1 MKLSDYVAEFVAAQG
16 VGHVFMI
23 PGGGAMHLNES
34 FGNHPRLRYIC
45 NLHEQACAISAD
57 AYAQARNDLGVFHVT
72 TGPGG
77 TNALTG
83 LAASF
88 LDSIPILAISGQVKT
103 KDLKRNL
110 PVRQIG
116 FQELD
121 IISIVRP
128 ITKYAVLV
136 DDPGWIRYHLE
147 KAVYLARSER
157 PGPVWLDIPLDVQAA
172 FIHPQK
178 LRSFHPPSPSKTSSR
193 LKSQVQQLVKNLKK
207 AHRPVLLIGN
217 GVRLGGAV
225 RAFKQILKK
234 VPIPVL
240 LTWKAM
246 DLLAE
251 RHPLYCGRP
260 GGSGQRGANFIQQKC
275 DFILAVGA
283 RLDMGQVA
291 YNPGNFAPLAK
302 KYIVDIDP
310 AELAKLKIRQ
320 RTTIRCGAK
329 LFLSVLLK
337 ELNRKAVPSWGPW
350 LQHARALH
358 RRYPVCLASY
368 WKEKSYVNN
377 YVFLE
382 VLAKLMRP
390 GDLLVPGSSGQCSE
404 ITMQAF
410 QVKQGQ
416 RILNSQGL
424 GSMGFGI
431 AAPIGACLG
440 LGGKRRT
447 VGIDGDGGF
456 VMNIQELETL
466 RRLNLSVKIFVLNN
480 QGYGS
485 IRASQRNYFS
495 GHYVASTKD
504 SGLTLPNL
512 NRVTS
517 SLRIPFFRISCHQN
531 LETEI
536 KKVLKHPGPAVC
548 EIKISPNQPTVPRT
562 TSKIGISGKIV
573 TLPMDDMSPLL
584 CRHEVKEARDWKNL
598 KPYVTVANKRK
609 NRNTNI

>member
-225 RAFKQILKK
+225 RAFKES
-234 VPIPVL
+234 P
-240 LTWKAM
+240 
-246 DLLAE
+246 D
-251 RHPLYCGRP
+251 
-260 GGSGQRGANFIQQKC
+260 SS
-275 DFILAVGA
+275 
-283 RLDMGQVA
+283 
-291 YNPGNFAPLAK
+291 
-302 KYIVDIDP
+302 IVDM
-310 AELAKLKIRQ
+310 ESYGL
-320 RTTIRCGAK
+320 TCGEA
-329 LFLSVLLK
+329 SALLWS
-337 ELNRKAVPSWGPW
+337 P
-350 LQHARALH
+350 
-358 RRYPVCLASY
+358 
-368 WKEKSYVNN
+368 
-377 YVFLE
+377 
-382 VLAKLMRP
+382 
-390 GDLLVPGSSGQCSE
+390 
-404 ITMQAF
+404 
-410 QVKQGQ
+410 
-416 RILNSQGL
+416 
-424 GSMGFGI
+424 
-431 AAPIGACLG
+431 
-440 LGGKRRT
+440 
-447 VGIDGDGGF
+447 
-456 VMNIQELETL
+456 
-466 RRLNLSVKIFVLNN
+466 RRL
-480 QGYGS
+480 
-485 IRASQRNYFS
+485 R
-495 GHYVASTKD
+495 
-504 SGLTLPNL
+504 P
-512 NRVTS
+512 
-517 SLRIPFFRISCHQN
+517 
-531 LETEI
+531 
-536 KKVLKHPGPAVC
+536 
-548 EIKISPNQPTVPRT
+548 
-562 TSKIGISGKIV
+562 
-573 TLPMDDMSPLL
+573 
-584 CRHEVKEARDWKNL
+584 
-598 KPYVTVANKRK
+598 KRG
-609 NRNTNI
+609 